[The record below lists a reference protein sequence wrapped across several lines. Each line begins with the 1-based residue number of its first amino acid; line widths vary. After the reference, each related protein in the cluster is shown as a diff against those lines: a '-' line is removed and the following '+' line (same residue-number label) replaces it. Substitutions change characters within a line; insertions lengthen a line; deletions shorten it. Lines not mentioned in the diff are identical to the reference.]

1 MAQIN
6 VTGVLTQTMMTY
18 YERVFLERAK
28 VQLVNEQGAQKRNHP
43 SNQGKTIN
51 FTRMEPLTVSTTA
64 LSEASNPSAS
74 AMTASTVSATLAEY
88 GNATIFSK
96 LQSTTSID
104 VGLKEVVD
112 VFGQNM
118 GETLNAVAGLKL
130 ASGTAFF
137 PNGHNVSTVT
147 TGDVLNAS
155 AIIYAVQAQE
165 LAKAPTYPDGYFL
178 GKTTIQNK
186 VALLKDTTWVNAK
199 TYSDVKDL
207 YRGEM
212 GELYQVRWLL
222 NGQTLSGNGNAGAAA
237 CTSVCYYSYL
247 HGDNAF
253 GTVKL
258 EGDMP
263 KLYIVNQADSGNVA
277 GRLTYI
283 SWAGSYVAVLL
294 NSNWV
299 QTIKAVAA

>member
-28 VQLVNEQGAQKRNHP
+28 VQLVNEQGAQKRTHP
-43 SNQGKTIN
+43 NNQGKTIN
-51 FTRMEPLTVSTTA
+51 FTRMVPLTISTTA
-64 LSEASNPSAS
+64 LAEASNPSAS

-88 GNATIFSK
+88 GAATIYSK

-118 GETLNAVAGLKL
+118 GETLNALAGNAL
-130 ASGTAFF
+130 ACGTAFF
-137 PNGHNVSTVT
+137 PNSYNVSTIAA
-147 TGDVLNAS
+147 GAVLNAS
-155 AIIYAVQAQE
+155 AIIYAVQAAE
-165 LAKAPTYPDGYFL
+165 LQRTPTYADGYYL

-186 VALLKDTTWVNAK
+186 VSLLKDTTWINSK

-222 NGQTLSGNGNAGAAA
+222 NGQTVSGTGSASDAA
-237 CTSVCYYSYL
+237 CAVVQYYSYL

-263 KLYIVNQADSGNVA
+263 KLYIINQADSGNIA

-283 SWAGSYVAVLL
+283 SWAGAYVAVRL
-294 NSNWV
+294 NDNWI
-299 QTIKAVAA
+299 QTMKCTAA

>member
-6 VTGVLTQTMMTY
+6 ITSVLTQTMMTY
-18 YERVFLERAK
+18 YEKVFLERAK
-28 VQLVNEQGAQKRNHP
+28 VQIVNEQGAQKRTHP
-43 SNQGKTIN
+43 QNQGKTIN
-51 FTRMEPLTVSTTA
+51 FTRMSPLTVVTSA
-64 LSEASNPSAS
+64 LTEGSNPSAS
-74 AMTASTVSATLAEY
+74 AMTASTVAATLAEY
-88 GNATIFSK
+88 GSTTIFSK
-96 LQSTTSID
+96 LQYLTSID
-104 VGLKEVVD
+104 LGLKEVID

-118 GETLNAVAGLKL
+118 GESINYLAGAEL
-130 ASGTAFF
+130 SCGTAFF
-137 PNGHNVSTVT
+137 PNGRNVSTVT

-165 LAKAPTYPDGYFL
+165 LAKAPTYPDNFYL
-178 GKTTIQNK
+178 GKTTVQNK
-186 VALLKDTTWVNAK
+186 VSLLKDTTWVAAK
-199 TYSDVKDL
+199 TYVDTKDL

-222 NGQTLSGNGNAGAAA
+222 NGQTMSGNGNSGAAA

-247 HGDNAF
+247 HGSNAF
-253 GTVKL
+253 GAVSL

-263 KLYIVNQADSGNVA
+263 KLIIVNTPDSGNVA

-283 SWAGSYVAVLL
+283 SWVGAYVAKLL

>member
-28 VQLVNEQGAQKRNHP
+28 VQMVNEQGLQKRSHP
-43 SNQGKTIN
+43 QNQGKTIN
-51 FTRMEPLTVSTTA
+51 FTRMEPLALATTA

-88 GNATIFSK
+88 GSTTIFSK
-96 LQSTTSID
+96 LHKLTSID
-104 VGLKEVVD
+104 TGLKEVVE

-118 GETLNAVAGLKL
+118 GETINALAGTEL
-130 ASGTAFF
+130 ACGTAFF
-137 PNGHNVSTVT
+137 PNSHGVSTVT
-147 TGDVLNAS
+147 TGDVLNSS
-155 AIIYAVQAQE
+155 AIVYVVQALE
-165 LAKAPTYPDGYFL
+165 LARAQTYPDGFFL

-186 VALLKDTTWVNAK
+186 PTLLKDTTWVNAK

-207 YRGEM
+207 YKGEM

-222 NGQTLSGNGNAGAAA
+222 NGQTVSGNGNSGAAA
-237 CTSVCYYSYL
+237 CTSVCYYSYV
-247 HGDNAF
+247 HGDNAA
-253 GTVKL
+253 GAIKL

-263 KLYIVNQADSGNVA
+263 KLYIINEPDSGNVA

-283 SWAGSYVAVLL
+283 SWAGAYVAKIL
-294 NSNWV
+294 NSAWV
-299 QTIKAVAA
+299 QTVKAVAA

>member
-28 VQLVNEQGAQKRNHP
+28 VQMVNEQGLQKRSHP
-43 SNQGKTIN
+43 QNQGKTIN
-51 FTRMEPLTVSTTA
+51 FTRMEPLALATTA

-88 GNATIFSK
+88 GSTTIFSK
-96 LQSTTSID
+96 LHKLTSID
-104 VGLKEVVD
+104 TGLKEVVE

-118 GETLNAVAGLKL
+118 GETINALAGTEL
-130 ASGTAFF
+130 ACGTAFF
-137 PNGHNVSTVT
+137 PNSHGVSTVT
-147 TGDVLNAS
+147 TGDVLNSS
-155 AIIYAVQAQE
+155 AIVYVVQALE
-165 LAKAPTYPDGYFL
+165 LARAQTYPDGFYL

-186 VALLKDTTWVNAK
+186 PTLLKDTTWVNAK

-207 YRGEM
+207 YKGEM

-222 NGQTLSGNGNAGAAA
+222 NGQTVSGNGNSGAAA
-237 CTSVCYYSYL
+237 CTSVCYYSYV
-247 HGDNAF
+247 HGDNAA
-253 GTVKL
+253 GAIKL

-263 KLYIVNQADSGNVA
+263 KLYIINEPDSGNVA

-283 SWAGSYVAVLL
+283 S
-294 NSNWV
+294 
-299 QTIKAVAA
+299 

>member
-6 VTGVLTQTMMTY
+6 ITSVLTQTMMTY

-28 VQLVNEQGAQKRNHP
+28 VQLVNEQGSQKRTHP
-43 SNQGKTIN
+43 SNMGKTIN
-51 FTRMEPLTVSTTA
+51 FTRMEPLNIITTA
-64 LSEASNPSAS
+64 LTEASNPSAS
-74 AMTASTVSATLAEY
+74 AMTASTVAATLAEY
-88 GNATIFSK
+88 GHATIFSK

-104 VGLKEVVD
+104 TGLKEVVE

-118 GETLNAVAGLKL
+118 GETLNALAGNAL
-130 ASGTAFF
+130 ACGTAFF
-137 PNGHNVSTVT
+137 PNGHDVSSVT

-165 LAKAPTYPDGYFL
+165 LARAPVYPDGFYI

-186 VALLKDTTWVNAK
+186 VSLLKDTTWINAK

-222 NGQTLSGNGNAGAAA
+222 NGQTVSGNGNAGAAA

-263 KLYIVNQADSGNVA
+263 KLYIVNTPDSGNVA

-294 NSNWV
+294 NSAWV

>member
-28 VQLVNEQGAQKRNHP
+28 VQLVNEQGAQKRTHP
-43 SNQGKTIN
+43 QNQGKTIN
-51 FTRMEPLTVSTTA
+51 FTRVVPLTVSTTA

-74 AMTASTVSATLAEY
+74 AMTASTVSVTLAEY
-88 GNATIFSK
+88 GAATIFSK
-96 LQSTTSID
+96 LYNFTSID
-104 VGLKEVVD
+104 VGLKETVD

-118 GETLNAVAGLKL
+118 GETINAVAGLTL
-130 ASGTAFF
+130 ACGTAFY

-155 AIIYAVQAQE
+155 AIVYAVQAME
-165 LAKAPTYPDGYFL
+165 LQRTPTYPDGYYL

-186 VALLKDTTWVNAK
+186 VSLLKDTTWVNAK

-222 NGQTLSGNGNAGAAA
+222 NGQTLSGLGSASDAA
-237 CTSVCYYSYL
+237 CTSVCYYSYV
-247 HGDNAF
+247 HGANAF
-253 GTVKL
+253 GTVNL

-263 KLYIVNQADSGNVA
+263 KLYIVTQPDSVNVA
-277 GRLTYI
+277 GRLTYV
-283 SWAGSYVAVLL
+283 SWAGAYAAVRL
-294 NSNWV
+294 NDNWV
-299 QTIKAVAA
+299 HVIKAVAA